1 MNLQEELLQLTE
13 SYYSNRYREWLGNN
27 QSVINNIKD
36 VMYKEAKKGLFSAA
50 TTLCLSD
57 NDLFNLKKWFSYTG
71 LKYRIAYAGDGTDYD
86 LYVTWDISEN
96 D

>member
-1 MNLQEELLQLTE
+1 M
-13 SYYSNRYREWLGNN
+13 
-27 QSVINNIKD
+27 IDIIKI
-36 VMYKEAKKGLFSAA
+36 VMYKLAMQFLFSAV